1 MVSVITDGSGMDTSK
16 DIIIIIIIIMVE
28 TFNTAE
34 PAWFKTFWM
43 LTKLMVSFTCV
54 TAVQGSVIELLSH

>member
-16 DIIIIIIIIMVE
+16 DIIIIIIIMVE

-43 LTKLMVSFTCV
+43 LTKLMVSFICV

>member
-16 DIIIIIIIIMVE
+16 DIIIIIIIMIE
-28 TFNTAE
+28 AFNTAE
-34 PAWFKTFWM
+34 PVWFKTFWM

-54 TAVQGSVIELLSH
+54 AAVQGSVIELLSH